1 VVPGKRRPRSRGDLV
16 LEFANPAIT
25 PGPQARNLSDVVF
38 DHAEATPD
46 HVMVSHR
53 ESGSNDQWL
62 SVTARQLNDKVRAS
76 AKGLIAAGI
85 QPGDRVG
92 IMSRTRYEWTIL
104 DFAIW
109 TAGAVVVPI
118 YETSSAEQ
126 VEWILSDSGAVAVF
140 VETTAH
146 RELVD
151 SVGARTP
158 ALAHIWGI
166 EDDAL
171 SHLSAGG
178 TEVSEDE
185 IESRRARMT
194 PESLAT
200 LIYTS
205 GTTGRPKGCEVT
217 HANFLAEAHTVGRA
231 AADLFYAKDGSTLLF
246 LPLAHVFGRMI
257 GVGTIYA
264 GLRLGHCIDLAQLP
278 RDLGS
283 FQPRFILS
291 VPRVFEKVYNAASAK
306 AEAEGKGRIFKAS
319 AACAIRYSESL
330 DQGGPGLGLR
340 LKHSLFDHLVYG
352 KLRAAL
358 GGSMTHAISGGAPL
372 GARLGHFFRGIGI
385 TVLEGYGLTETT
397 AGATLNLPDKVKI
410 GSVGRPI
417 PGTTIRIAEDGEVLI
432 KGPIVFRGYWKNEA
446 ATKEIFTEDGFFKS
460 GDLGRLDDEGFLY
473 IVGRKKELIVT
484 AGGKNVA
491 PAVLEDRLRAH
502 PLVSQCVVVGDNKPY
517 IAALITLD
525 QDFLATWRNANGKN
539 DLSMAQ
545 LTHDS
550 ELHSA
555 LQLAVDDANKAVSK
569 AESIKKFAILP
580 VDLTIASGHLTP
592 KLSIIRHVVM
602 RDFAAEIESLYS

>member
-1 VVPGKRRPRSRGDLV
+1 M
-16 LEFANPAIT
+16 LEFATPAISPAPT
-25 PGPQARNLSDVVF
+25 AQNLSDLIF
-38 DHAEATPD
+38 DHAHHTPE
-46 HVMVSHR
+46 HAMLSR
-53 ESGSNDQWL
+53 KIEGSQDEWQP
-62 SVTARQLNDKVRAS
+62 VTAREFKDQVSAS

-85 QPGDRVG
+85 APGDRVA

-126 VEWILSDSGAVAVF
+126 VQWILSDSEATGLF
-140 VETTAH
+140 VETATH
-146 RELVD
+146 RALVD
-151 SVGARTP
+151 SVKTYAP

-166 EDDAL
+166 EE
-171 SHLSAGG
+171 GG
-178 TEVSEDE
+178 LAQLQVGGVNVSDEE
-185 IESRRARMT
+185 IERRRRT
-194 PESLAT
+194 LTLESLAT

-217 HANFLAEAHTVGRA
+217 HANFIAEAHNVSHA
-231 AADLFYAKDGSTLLF
+231 EADLFYAESGSTLLF

-257 GVGTIYA
+257 GVGTVYA

-278 RDLGS
+278 RDLAS
-283 FQPRFILS
+283 FKPRFILS
-291 VPRVFEKVYNAASAK
+291 VPRVFEKVYNAASSK

-319 AACAIRYSESL
+319 AACAIAYSKAL
-330 DQGGPGLGLR
+330 DLGGPSIGLR
-340 LKHSLFDHLVYG
+340 LKHSLFDRLVYG

-358 GGSMTHAISGGAPL
+358 GGSVTHAISGGAPL
-372 GARLGHFFRGIGI
+372 GTRLGHFFRGVGI
-385 TVLEGYGLTETT
+385 IVLEGYGLTETT
-397 AGATLNLPDKVKI
+397 AGATLNLADKVKI

-432 KGPIVFRGYWKNEA
+432 KGPIVFRGYWKSEK
-446 ATKEIFTEDGFFKS
+446 ATKEAFTEDGFFRT

-484 AGGKNVA
+484 SGGKNVA

-502 PLVSQCVVVGDNKPY
+502 SLVSQCVVVGDNKPY

-525 QDFLATWRNANGKN
+525 QDFLGPWRKANGKEQ
-539 DLSMAQ
+539 LSMEE
-545 LTHDS
+545 LTKDLD
-550 ELHSA
+550 LHSV

-569 AESIKKFAILP
+569 AESIRKFAVLP
-580 VDLTIASGHLTP
+580 IDLTIASGHLTP
-592 KLSIIRHVVM
+592 KLSVIRSVVM
-602 RDFAAEIESLYS
+602 RDFAEEIESLYS